1 MGLVTITLPLTAQSF
16 SAGDLFHA
24 SVPAATATGTPLDLS
39 LDDAI
44 QRSLKSNLGL
54 LVRGTQTSAARA
66 DRLRALAAMIPT
78 LYAGLSETSE
88 QISLASYG
96 FKFPGVPAVIG
107 PFGVTDVRATGDA
120 TVFDRSQS
128 KNLKALAEQTR
139 AAVLSEQDGRD
150 LVVQAV
156 ASGYFT
162 ILSGIARADSLRT
175 QTGVAEALY
184 QIARDRHAAGVTPA
198 IDELRAKVEWQA
210 QQQQL
215 LAQENQVAKDKLVLA
230 RVIGLAA
237 GQDFRLTDSAPFA
250 PLEELSTADLVRK
263 AYASRA
269 DYQSA
274 QALLHSVE
282 LSRQALDAH
291 IYPTVTFNGTYGDIG
306 PTLASSHGTYSA
318 SGTVK
323 FYLFDGGRLRAEQ
336 EANSTVLK
344 QRRDELENLK
354 GQIDFEVRTAML
366 DLKTAADQVAVA
378 RDSLDLATQALDQA
392 RDRFSAGVT
401 GNIEVVQAQEAL
413 ANATQ
418 NLISSQYAHNLGK
431 VALAR
436 AVGMTE
442 SNLKQFMGSR

>member
-16 SAGDLFHA
+16 SAGDPFHA
-24 SVPAATATGTPLDLS
+24 SVPAATATGALLDLS
-39 LDDAI
+39 LDEAI
-44 QRSLKSNLGL
+44 QRALKSNLGL

-78 LYAGLSETSE
+78 LYAGLTETSE

-96 FKFPGVPAVIG
+96 FKFPGVPTTIG
-107 PFGVTDVRATGDA
+107 PFGVTDVRATADA

-150 LVVQAV
+150 LVVEAV

-175 QTGVAEALY
+175 QAGIAEALY

-215 LAQENQVAKDKLVLA
+215 LAQENQTAKDKLVLA
-230 RVIGLAA
+230 RVIGLAS

-250 PLEELSTADLVRK
+250 PLQELSTADLVRK

-291 IYPTVTFNGTYGDIG
+291 IYPTVTFNGAYGDIG
-306 PTLASSHGTYSA
+306 SALSSHGTYSA
-318 SGTVK
+318 TGTVK
-323 FYLFDGGRLRAEQ
+323 FYLFDGGRLRAEH
-336 EANSTVLK
+336 ESNSTVLK

-354 GQIDFEVRTAML
+354 GQIDFEVRTALL

-442 SNLKQFMGSR
+442 SNLKQFMGNR